1 MAGKR
6 GNLGRGLSAL
16 LGSQA
21 VDFANLQASENIQ
34 EILVENIR
42 PNRYRMRQTLN
53 NDSMKE
59 LAESIRAYG
68 VLQPIIVRNVG
79 GEKYELIAGER
90 RLSAARFIGLE
101 KIPAVVRD
109 YTDSQMRE
117 VSLIENIQ
125 RQDLSVLE
133 EAATYES
140 LMNEYSYTQETLAAK
155 VGRSRSHI
163 ANLLRLLKLS
173 PQVRDWISEGKLS
186 MGQARPLLAIENE
199 ELQVNAAE
207 MIIHEDLS
215 VRKVEAFIKELRNA
229 GLIPE
234 EKKSD
239 LPKVMAYAIMP
250 SRRTISNR
258 ISEQISEQ
266 KIDSALIT
274 QNRRVSPYE
283 SRFRDAERK
292 LTKFLNAPIKIIED
306 GNNHQLQINLPNET
320 ELLRVLT
327 NIETALTNSQTK
339 EIDFEDTSRAEK
351 ISALRNFSTKG
362 TIN

>member
-1 MAGKR
+1 MANKR
-6 GNLGRGLSAL
+6 NLGRGLSAL

-21 VDFANLQASENIQ
+21 VDFANVNPAETVQ
-34 EILVENIR
+34 EIPVENVR
-42 PNRYRMRQTLN
+42 PNRYRIRQTLN

-59 LAESIRAYG
+59 LAESIRSYG
-68 VLQPIIVRNVG
+68 VLQPIIVRSVG
-79 GEKYELIAGER
+79 GGKYELIAGER

-101 KIPAVVRD
+101 KIPAVLRNYND
-109 YTDSQMRE
+109 AQMRE

-125 RQDLSVLE
+125 RQNLSVLE

-140 LMNEYSYTQETLAAK
+140 LIKEYSYTQETLAAK
-155 VGRSRSHI
+155 IGRSRSHI

-199 ELQVNAAE
+199 ELQTNAAE

-239 LPKVMAYAIMP
+239 LPVAMAYAIMP
-250 SRRTISNR
+250 SRRTIS
-258 ISEQISEQ
+258 EQN
-266 KIDSALIT
+266 IDSSLIT
-274 QNRRVSPYE
+274 QDRRISPYE
-283 SRFRDAERK
+283 MRFRDAERK
-292 LTKFLNAPIKIIED
+292 LNKILNAPIKIIED
-306 GNNHQLQINLPNET
+306 GNTHQLQINLPNET
-320 ELLRVLT
+320 ELLLVLT
-327 NIETALTNSQTK
+327 KIETVLTTSTNDAA
-339 EIDFEDTSRAEK
+339 EIEDTTRAEK

>member
-1 MAGKR
+1 MANKR
-6 GNLGRGLSAL
+6 GNLGRGLGAL
-16 LGSQA
+16 LGTQA
-21 VDFANLQASENIQ
+21 VDFANIQPAETVQ
-34 EILVENIR
+34 EIPVENIR
-42 PNRYRMRQTLN
+42 PNRYRIRQTLN

-68 VLQPIIVRNVG
+68 VLQPIIIRSVG

-101 KIPAVVRD
+101 TIPAVIRN
-109 YTDSQMRE
+109 YTDAQMRE

-125 RQDLSVLE
+125 RQNLSVLE

-140 LMNEYSYTQETLAAK
+140 LIKEYSYTQETLAAK
-155 VGRSRSHI
+155 IGRSRSHI

-186 MGQARPLLAIENE
+186 MGQARPLLAIENA

-239 LPKVMAYAIMP
+239 LPVAMAYAIMP
-250 SRRTISNR
+250 SSRT
-258 ISEQISEQ
+258 ISEQ
-266 KIDSALIT
+266 KLIA
-274 QNRRVSPYE
+274 QDRRISPYE
-283 SRFRDAERK
+283 MRYRDAERK
-292 LTKFLNAPIKIIED
+292 LNKILNAPIKIIED
-306 GNNHQLQINLPNET
+306 GNAHQLQIDLPNET

-327 NIETALTNSQTK
+327 KIETALTAPTSN
-339 EIDFEDTSRAEK
+339 EIEFDDNTTRAEK

>member
-1 MAGKR
+1 MAVKR

-16 LGSQA
+16 LGTQA
-21 VDFANLQASENIQ
+21 VDFANVQPAETVQ
-34 EILVENIR
+34 EIPVENIR

-53 NDSMKE
+53 NESMKE

-68 VLQPIIVRNVG
+68 VLQPIIVRSIG
-79 GEKYELIAGER
+79 GERYELIAGER
-90 RLSAARFIGLE
+90 RLSASRFIGLE
-101 KIPAVVRD
+101 KIPAVVRN

-140 LMNEYSYTQETLAAK
+140 LMREFSYTQETLAAK

-199 ELQVNAAE
+199 ELQTNAAE

-215 VRKVEAFIKELRNA
+215 VRKVEAFIKELRNS

-239 LPKVMAYAIMP
+239 MPVAMAYAIMP
-250 SRRTISNR
+250 SQRTTN
-258 ISEQISEQ
+258 QISGQ
-266 KIDSALIT
+266 NIDTSLIT
-274 QNRRVSPYE
+274 QDRRISPYE
-283 SRFRDAERK
+283 MRFRQAEKK
-292 LTKFLNAPIKIIED
+292 LNKFLNAPIKIIED
-306 GNNHQLQINLPNET
+306 GNSHQIQINLPNET

-327 NIETALTNSQTK
+327 NIETALTNSTNNTV
-339 EIDFEDTSRAEK
+339 EIDETTRAEK
-351 ISALRNFSTKG
+351 ISALRKFSTEG
-362 TIN
+362 TR

>member
-1 MAGKR
+1 MANKR
-6 GNLGRGLSAL
+6 GNLGRGLGAL
-16 LGSQA
+16 LGTQA
-21 VDFANLQASENIQ
+21 VDFANIQPAETVQ
-34 EILVENIR
+34 EISVANIR
-42 PNRYRMRQTLN
+42 PNRYRIRQTLN

-68 VLQPIIVRNVG
+68 VLQPIIIRSVG

-101 KIPAVVRD
+101 TVPAVIRN
-109 YTDSQMRE
+109 YTDAQMRE

-125 RQDLSVLE
+125 RQNLSVLE

-140 LMNEYSYTQETLAAK
+140 LIKEYSYTQETLAAK
-155 VGRSRSHI
+155 IGRSRSHI

-186 MGQARPLLAIENE
+186 MGQARPLLAIENT

-239 LPKVMAYAIMP
+239 LPVAMAYAIMP
-250 SRRTISNR
+250 SSRT
-258 ISEQISEQ
+258 ISEQ
-266 KIDSALIT
+266 KLIA
-274 QNRRVSPYE
+274 QDRRISPYE
-283 SRFRDAERK
+283 MRYRDAERK
-292 LTKFLNAPIKIIED
+292 LNKILNAPIKIIED
-306 GNNHQLQINLPNET
+306 GNAHQLQIDLPNET

-327 NIETALTNSQTK
+327 KIETALNAPTSN
-339 EIDFEDTSRAEK
+339 EIEFDDNTTRAEK

>member
-1 MAGKR
+1 MVNKR

-21 VDFANLQASENIQ
+21 VEFANINPAETIQ
-34 EILVENIR
+34 EIPVESVR

-59 LAESIRAYG
+59 LAESIRSYG
-68 VLQPIIVRNVG
+68 VLQPIIVRSVG

-101 KIPAVVRD
+101 KIPAVLRNYND
-109 YTDSQMRE
+109 AQMRE

-140 LMNEYSYTQETLAAK
+140 LMKEYNYTQETLSAK

-163 ANLLRLLKLS
+163 ANLMRLLKLS

-186 MGQARPLLAIENE
+186 MGQARPLLAIEND
-199 ELQVNAAE
+199 ELQTNVAE
-207 MIIHEDLS
+207 MILNEDLS
-215 VRKVEAFIKELRNA
+215 VRKVEAFIKELRNS

-239 LPKVMAYAIMP
+239 LPTAMAYAIMP
-250 SRRTISNR
+250 SQRTNR

-266 KIDSALIT
+266 NIDTSLIT
-274 QNRRVSPYE
+274 QDRRISPYE
-283 SRFRDAERK
+283 MRFRDAERK
-292 LTKFLNAPIKIIED
+292 LNKILGASTQIVED
-306 GNNHQLQINLPNET
+306 GNSHQIQIILPNET

-327 NIETALTNSQTK
+327 NIETALTNTTT
-339 EIDFEDTSRAEK
+339 EVVEVEDTTRAEK
-351 ISALRNFSTKG
+351 LAALRKFSTEG
-362 TIN
+362 TV

>member
-21 VDFANLQASENIQ
+21 VDFANIQPAETVQ
-34 EILVENIR
+34 EISVENIR
-42 PNRYRMRQTLN
+42 PNRYRIRQTLN
-53 NDSMKE
+53 NESMKE

-68 VLQPIIVRNVG
+68 VLQPIIVRSIG
-79 GEKYELIAGER
+79 GGRYELIAGER
-90 RLSAARFIGLE
+90 RLSASRFIGLE

-109 YTDSQMRE
+109 YTDAQMRE

-140 LMNEYSYTQETLAAK
+140 LIKDFSYTQETLAAK
-155 VGRSRSHI
+155 IGRSRSHI

-186 MGQARPLLAIENE
+186 MGQARPLLAIEND
-199 ELQVNAAE
+199 ELQTNAAE

-215 VRKVEAFIKELRNA
+215 VRKVEAFIKELRNS

-239 LPKVMAYAIMP
+239 LPVAMAYAIMP
-250 SRRTISNR
+250 SSRAVSNR

-266 KIDSALIT
+266 NIDTSLIT
-274 QNRRVSPYE
+274 QDRRISPYE
-283 SRFRDAERK
+283 MRFRQAEKK
-292 LTKFLNAPIKIIED
+292 LNKFLNAPIKIIED
-306 GNNHQLQINLPNET
+306 GNTHQIQINLPNET

-327 NIETALTNSQTK
+327 NIETALTTSTNDAT
-339 EIDFEDTSRAEK
+339 DFEDTTKAEK
-351 ISALRNFSTKG
+351 ISALRKFSTEG
-362 TIN
+362 TIK

>member
-1 MAGKR
+1 MANKR

-21 VDFANLQASENIQ
+21 VDFANAQPAETVQ
-34 EILVENIR
+34 EIPVDDVR

-53 NDSMKE
+53 NESMKE
-59 LAESIRAYG
+59 LAESIRSYG
-68 VLQPIIVRNVG
+68 VLQPIIVRSVVG
-79 GEKYELIAGER
+79 GKYELIAGER
-90 RLSAARFIGLE
+90 RLSASRFIGLE

-109 YTDSQMRE
+109 YTDAQMRE

-140 LMNEYSYTQETLAAK
+140 LMKEYNYTQETLAAK
-155 VGRSRSHI
+155 IGRSRPHI

-173 PQVRDWISEGKLS
+173 SQVRDWISEGKLS
-186 MGQARPLLAIENE
+186 MGQARPLLAIEND
-199 ELQVNAAE
+199 ELQTNVAE

-215 VRKVEAFIKELRNA
+215 VRKVEAFIKELRNS

-239 LPKVMAYAIMP
+239 LPTAMAYAIMP
-250 SRRTISNR
+250 SQRTNR
-258 ISEQISEQ
+258 ISEQLSEQ
-266 KIDSALIT
+266 NIDPALIKS
-274 QNRRVSPYE
+274 NLKVSPYE
-283 SRFRDAERK
+283 LRFRDAERK
-292 LTKFLNAPIKIIED
+292 LNKILKASTQILED
-306 GNNHQLQINLPNET
+306 GSTHQIQIILPNET

-327 NIETALTNSQTK
+327 NIETALTMKN
-339 EIDFEDTSRAEK
+339 
-351 ISALRNFSTKG
+351 
-362 TIN
+362 